1 MTHSNK
7 DQPLNTNVPAVSG
20 RIVEI
25 TDEDETIVI
34 TFVPVPATN
43 REGPR

>member
-1 MTHSNK
+1 MTRNNK
-7 DQPLNTNVPAVSG
+7 DQPLNANAPAVSG

-34 TFVPVPATN
+34 TFIPVPAN
-43 REGPR
+43 NKEGPR